1 MSLFVIIV
9 SRWGT
14 EHSILWNDKNEGRTL
29 DAVERNDGPWYPQC
43 WPHSFNKRQELQ
55 NLIKT
60 KLPITEARR
69 KERINEMK
77 PYLQKIGKQQSDQLK
92 LNARNAMRNKPDPN
106 ANPNPNTT
114 TAVRDKQI
122 EL

>member
-1 MSLFVIIV
+1 MVLL
-9 SRWGT
+9 RWST
-14 EHSILWNDKNEGRTL
+14 EHSILWNKENEGRTL

-43 WPHSFNKRQELQ
+43 WPHAINSIKQQELK

-69 KERINEMK
+69 KERIDEMK
-77 PYLQKIGKQQSDQLK
+77 PYLQEIGKQQSDRLR
-92 LNARNAMRNKPDPN
+92 LNAKNAMRNKFDPKIDD
-106 ANPNPNTT
+106 P
-114 TAVRDKQI
+114 TAKIKMKDKHK